1 MTDHLRT
8 ITIDGTASG
17 PHLLVTAGV
26 HGDEFTPIAAVRQ
39 LAQTITSDQL
49 TGRLTLV
56 PIVNRAAFLR
66 GNRTAEDGL
75 DLARVCPGNP
85 KGSVTERTA
94 AAVSELIRSADA
106 YIDLHTGSTDISV
119 MPLTGYM
126 LHHNGDVLARQR
138 QMARAFN
145 LPVVWGT
152 SANLEGRTLSVAR
165 DAGIPAIYVEYL
177 GSGLLSDQGVAALSD
192 GCRNVMALLD
202 MLDHPRPAPRWN
214 TSLRTTVPVPDTC
227 RSRTPPPPPDSS
239 NRPLNWGNGCVPATC
254 SAASPTSTTTVSPR
268 SVQRRKAS
276 SSSCERSLSST
287 RVTAPQSSSNSPG
300 IPLPDDK
307 DETAPS

>member
-1 MTDHLRT
+1 M
-8 ITIDGTASG
+8 
-17 PHLLVTAGV
+17 
-26 HGDEFTPIAAVRQ
+26 
-39 LAQTITSDQL
+39 
-49 TGRLTLV
+49 
-56 PIVNRAAFLR
+56 
-66 GNRTAEDGL
+66 
-75 DLARVCPGNP
+75 
-85 KGSVTERTA
+85 
-94 AAVSELIRSADA
+94 SELIRSADA

-202 MLDHPRPAPRWN
+202 MLDHPRPAPRVEHVVEDN
-214 TSLRTTVPVPDTC
+214 RPGSGHMQVQNPAPATGFFEPTVELGERVRAGDLLGRVTDIDDDSVTEIRSTQEGIVIVLRTFALIHEGD
-227 RSRTPPPPPDSS
+227 
-239 NRPLNWGNGCVPATC
+239 
-254 SAASPTSTTTVSPR
+254 SAAVILEFPGNPTP
-268 SVQRRKAS
+268 
-276 SSSCERSLSST
+276 
-287 RVTAPQSSSNSPG
+287 
-300 IPLPDDK
+300 
-307 DETAPS
+307 

>member
-8 ITIDGTASG
+8 ITIDGIASG

-56 PIVNRAAFLR
+56 PIVNRSAFLR

-138 QMARAFN
+138 EMARAFN
-145 LPVVWGT
+145 LPVAWGT
-152 SANLEGRTLSVAR
+152 SADLEGRTLSVAR

-202 MLDHPRPAPRWN
+202 MLDHPRPAPRVEHVVEDN
-214 TSLRTTVPVPDTC
+214 RPGSGHMQVQNPAPATGFFEPTVELGERVRAGDLLGRVTDIDDDSVSEIRSTQEGIVIVLRTFALIHEGD
-227 RSRTPPPPPDSS
+227 
-239 NRPLNWGNGCVPATC
+239 
-254 SAASPTSTTTVSPR
+254 SAAVILEFPGNPTP
-268 SVQRRKAS
+268 
-276 SSSCERSLSST
+276 
-287 RVTAPQSSSNSPG
+287 
-300 IPLPDDK
+300 
-307 DETAPS
+307 